1 MQKLLMMS
9 SSKVFKTVNKRLSDF
24 YETKKYRMDSYLF
37 LSNPASP
44 ILLQAHVDTVR
55 SKKEPPLTVFGDR
68 FLTGNGV
75 LGADDRAG
83 IYAILKIAEKFLNT
97 KRLPNIL
104 ITDDEEIGGL
114 GMKIFCKNTDYKEV
128 EHIKLC
134 LALDRQGCGEYVYY
148 NNISDEVKEYVESFG
163 FHEDYGTFSDC
174 EIFTDASHIPSV
186 NLSVGYHHQHTK
198 NERLHMDE
206 LELTI
211 NRVVSMI
218 KDPIKELYPAI
229 GHVTGK
235 YWGGHYGGY
244 RDYGGDYYY
253 NPASKQSYYSGKKE
267 EVVKA
272 EECELCGNFA
282 PLSRGNVDGI
292 MYNICMECW
301 DYLQY
306 ADDHKRQ
313 P

>member
-24 YETKKYRMDSYLF
+24 YQIKKYKMDSYLF
-37 LSNPASP
+37 LSNPLSP

-55 SKKEPPLTVFGDR
+55 SKKEPPLTVYGSR
-68 FLTGNGV
+68 FLFGNGV

-83 IYAILKIAEKFLNT
+83 VYAILAIAEKFLNS

-104 ITDDEEIGGL
+104 ITDDEEIGGI
-114 GMKIFCKNTDYKEV
+114 GMRIFCKHTEYKEV

-148 NNISDEVKEYVESFG
+148 NNISDEVKAYVESFG

-174 EIFTDASHIPSV
+174 ELFTDASQIPSV
-186 NLSVGYHHQHTK
+186 NLSVGFHNQHTK

-218 KDPIKELYPAI
+218 KDPIKELYPAK
-229 GHVTGK
+229 GKVVGK
-235 YWGGHYGGY
+235 YWGGHGNYGDWGNY
-244 RDYGGDYYY
+244 SWKDNCIDE
-253 NPASKQSYYSGKKE
+253 KESYKYM
-267 EVVKA
+267 

-282 PLSRGNVDGI
+282 PLSRANVDGR
-292 MYNICMECW
+292 MYSICSECW
-301 DYLQY
+301 EYMQY
-306 ADDHKRQ
+306 SADHKKQ